1 MMLNNLKAFLLRCQK
16 FAESFDNFFI
26 TNVTKISLG
35 QWKNLHHPKGEEDHS
50 LIHSWI
56 VSPSISVSS
65 YITIICLDP
74 NSCLPSMLWQ
84 TWLNT
89 VNSHHTHTKCL
100 VQAILPLFVFV
111 NVLQYWLLI
120 GICNVPACTQLV
132 VTFLPPE
139 NLKSDIHTK
148 GTIKLAFRSL
158 LQSQITVITNQ
169 LVPKWLMKW
178 WRRKLPLNILTT
190 HD

>member
-74 NSCLPSMLWQ
+74 NSCLPSTLWQ

-89 VNSHHTHTKCL
+89 VNSHQCL
-100 VQAILPLFVFV
+100 VQAIQLLFVFV

-120 GICNVPACTQLV
+120 GICNAPACIQLV